1 MNSKNKINFKFF
13 SKNCGFSKGIYK
25 SLNCGKF
32 SKDNPELIKKNIDYA
47 KNKMNLLNR
56 VLVIP
61 RQSHSNNCLI
71 INKESD
77 NKGNADA
84 LVTNSSNLILG
95 ITTADCI
102 PLIFF
107 DNENYNIGICHAGW
121 KGLSN
126 GIIEKTIEKM
136 ILIGSSVNSINV
148 VIGPCIRKYS
158 YEINYDFLHNFK
170 LPKTNP
176 YSSLREN
183 RLYFNLPKFAT
194 NILQNQ
200 DIRSIKDY
208 KKNTYLDV
216 NYFSYRQSK
225 HRKYSDYGRN
235 LSLVA
240 IK

>member
-1 MNSKNKINFKFF
+1 MINESKISYKFF
-13 SKNCGFSKGIYK
+13 SKNYGFSHGIYG
-25 SLNCGKF
+25 SLNCGRS
-32 SKDNPELIKKNIDYA
+32 SKDNKDLIKKNINYA

-56 VLVIP
+56 VLIMP

-84 LVTNSSNLILG
+84 LVTSSSNLMLG

-102 PLIFF
+102 PVIFF
-107 DNENYNIGICHAGW
+107 DNQNRNIGICHAGW

-136 ILIGSSVNSINV
+136 ILIGSSVSSINV

-158 YEINYDFLHNFK
+158 YEVNYDFLNNFK

-176 YSSLREN
+176 YSSLRRN

-200 DIRSIKDY
+200 NIRSIKDY

>member
-1 MNSKNKINFKFF
+1 MRV
-13 SKNCGFSKGIYK
+13 NCF
-25 SLNCGKF
+25 LN
-32 SKDNPELIKKNIDYA
+32 
-47 KNKMNLLNR
+47 
-56 VLVIP
+56 
-61 RQSHSNNCLI
+61 
-71 INKESD
+71 
-77 NKGNADA
+77 
-84 LVTNSSNLILG
+84 
-95 ITTADCI
+95 
-102 PLIFF
+102 
-107 DNENYNIGICHAGW
+107 
-121 KGLSN
+121 
-126 GIIEKTIEKM
+126 
-136 ILIGSSVNSINV
+136 
-148 VIGPCIRKYS
+148 
-158 YEINYDFLHNFK
+158 NFK

-200 DIRSIKDY
+200 NIRSIKDY